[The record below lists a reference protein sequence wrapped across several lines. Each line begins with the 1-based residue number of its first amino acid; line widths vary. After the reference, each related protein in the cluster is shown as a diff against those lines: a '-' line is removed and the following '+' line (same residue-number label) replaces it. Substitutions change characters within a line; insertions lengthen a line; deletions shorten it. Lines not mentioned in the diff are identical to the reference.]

1 MTTDDVI
8 NLHKELCQQAQN
20 LMRAKQSDYT
30 NGMDQPF
37 RNFQLG
43 PSMGVGTVPEGIFT
57 RFLDKVSRLSTFLS
71 KGRFEVNE
79 SVSDTIVDGINY
91 LVLLYASVI
100 LEERRKSPHD
110 AHQIEQVCPRPDLDT
125 RNADGDLCLSG
136 GGCHH
141 DSRRSR
147 TKRSDLDAPAADGE

>member
-1 MTTDDVI
+1 MTTNDVI
-8 NLHKELCQQAQN
+8 CLHKDLCQQAQN

-30 NGMDQPF
+30 NGVDQPF

-79 SVSDTIVDGINY
+79 SVSDTIIDGINY

-100 LEERRKSPHD
+100 LEERKKSPHD

-136 GGCHH
+136 GGNCHDPH
-141 DSRRSR
+141 RGR
-147 TKRSDLDAPAADGE
+147 TKRSDLDPPAADGK